1 MGHVSLWRG
10 AVRRVVV
17 SIALVLVALVVGAG
31 TAAAQAAP
39 ANSNG
44 TEYSDSYEQCIADA
58 AAGDEPTDAAVDRVM
73 NDLMRGVGADAVA
86 DANNKVLCAGRAF
99 TADPGGAVSTAAGNA
114 ASAFWGD
121 PIGDFVKSLLEGNAQ
136 SLALIMTMWI
146 KESPFSGADFAS
158 SVEGVFNLT
167 LWAQALLLVVSLI
180 VAGTRMAVA
189 RNRGLGDGFED
200 VGQVMFNF
208 ILAGAALPAVI
219 LSLHMATDAI
229 SAQWLED
236 GLGGDPAATI
246 NAVAMIDEKT
256 GLGPAAVLILVVFA
270 LLGALAQ
277 MVALVIREGLLIV
290 VVGLLPLAAAS
301 WSLSTG
307 KQAFKSMVGFVV
319 AALLFKPIATL
330 LYLVAFWLSSGTE
343 SPSVM
348 EAVSSMLLLASAG
361 LVLPALMRVVAPA
374 VSQSVAGGSAAG
386 IGAAA
391 AGATGAVAGVA
402 GAALGHAGQSL
413 SAAGS
418 GGSSGSGGGS
428 GAAANGAAYLGA
440 HSSGGAAE
448 SGPSGASPGGGGGP
462 AGGGG
467 ASPAGAPAGG
477 GGGPAGGGGATPVG
491 APAGGGGGAGGR
503 VSGAMAGAARGAGAV
518 AGLAA
523 SGAGGMGRAAH
534 GAARVSQSTEQM
546 LAGALAAH
554 PTPDHYR

>member
-1 MGHVSLWRG
+1 M
-10 AVRRVVV
+10 A
-17 SIALVLVALVVGAG
+17 IALVLIALVVGAG
-31 TAAAQAAP
+31 TAAAQDAP
-39 ANSNG
+39 VTSNG

-58 AAGDEPTDAAVDRVM
+58 KTGDEPGTGFDRSA
-73 NDLMRGVGADAVA
+73 NKALRALGADGVA
-86 DANNKVLCAGRAF
+86 NLTNMANCAGDAISV
-99 TADPGGAVSTAAGNA
+99 DPGGAVSTAAGNA

-136 SLALIMTMWI
+136 ALALIMTMWI

-200 VGQVMFNF
+200 IGQVMFNF

-229 SAQWLED
+229 STQWLEE
-236 GLGGDPAATI
+236 GLGGDPAASI
-246 NAVAMIDEKT
+246 NAVAMIDEET

-330 LYLVAFWLSSGTE
+330 LYLVAFWLSSGNE
-343 SPSVM
+343 APSVM

-391 AGATGAVAGVA
+391 AGATGAVAGMA
-402 GAALGHAGQSL
+402 GAALGHAAQSL
-413 SAAGS
+413 SAS
-418 GGSSGSGGGS
+418 GGAQGAGGGS
-428 GAAANGAAYLGA
+428 GGAANGAAYLGP

-448 SGPSGASPGGGGGP
+448 SGPSGASPSGGGGGPTGAPAGGGGGP
-462 AGGGG
+462 AGAPAGGG

-477 GGGPAGGGGATPVG
+477 GGGSTGASGGVA
-491 APAGGGGGAGGR
+491 
-503 VSGAMAGAARGAGAV
+503 GAMAGAARGAGAV

-523 SGAGGMGRAAH
+523 SGAGGMGRAAQ
-534 GAARVSQSTEQM
+534 GAARVTQSTEQM
-546 LAGALAAH
+546 LSGALAAH